1 MCLLAI
7 GTRTDAVPMT
17 ITADHIYNKTCDKCD
32 RPALTFDRDNHAFCP
47 THAEK
52 IVRAQPVNGEVPVP
66 ARLSGWS
73 AYHAQWQT
81 RLWVVK
87 VERCEHGYIVRH
99 LLSEGWTNPYND
111 IYNPSIWC
119 NGAGLE

>member
-17 ITADHIYNKTCDKCD
+17 ITADH
-32 RPALTFDRDNHAFCP
+32 
-47 THAEK
+47 AET

-66 ARLSGWS
+66 ARLS
-73 AYHAQWQT
+73 
-81 RLWVVK
+81 VVK

-119 NGAGLE
+119 NGAG